1 MKLILWIDRYVDTDE
16 NSIYFDQLNT
26 LNNCKIIR
34 IKEVDDAINQLN
46 EIAFEETIIIVS
58 GQLFT
63 KFFDEFRKNLNNIRF
78 KPNIIIFTS
87 KKIDFINSIDYNHRY
102 FINHKFYNSGG
113 VEEDFSKIFEFV
125 KKPVKKK
132 FIFLKRDDD
141 VKFNFDYIDTK
152 EKLVLPMF
160 YKHLIELTET
170 DNEAFIN
177 FLYKKYYY
185 KSKEMRKFLDSFE
198 SVSDLP
204 VELLSKYYSRI
215 YTDDESKFYS
225 DLNNDLRNNK
235 RDQYLTYIKTLYEG
249 VKLKSLPLAENSRL
263 YRGTK
268 LPKKEIDK
276 IYDYKDKQLKN
287 NLQNLPGA
295 IIFSKTFLSFSKDE
309 EVAINFFNQSPT
321 PTGSMGEFYKVLFIL
336 EKEDPN
342 IDENENYSL
351 STHADI
357 EKLSIMP
364 DEREVLFFP
373 FSSFEIKSIDWI
385 PQYGIYK
392 INLLYLGKY
401 SKNIENDQNLINNKV
416 EIPKTEFTKEII
428 QSNLIKPEIIKSNLN
443 KPGIII
449 QKFSKNKENNKKIKK
464 PNYQTFNPIY
474 PVKEVNYPISV
485 PIVKKPYKI
494 KRIFTS
500 EDNKP
505 LDRDD
510 GKNEM
515 EAIVNNIEIKGRDNN
530 GEIGGRI
537 NNGGIRGTVN
547 NGEIVHNGE
556 IKRTVNNREMKILS
570 PPPDLSDD
578 NFISGQIIV
587 NENDVNKSIRVINSF
602 EQAKI
607 KYNYLK
613 IDNELKYK
621 NEKEIRENCKIKIN
635 NIEYPFSYFYKFD
648 TPGIYE
654 IKYSFKSKITK
665 TDFMFAE
672 CFNLISLDLLCFKS
686 NNVTNMVGMFLE
698 CINLKELKIS
708 NLDTHNVNDMNS
720 TFCGCQSLPRLD
732 LSYFNTQNVIN
743 MSRLFFNCQS
753 LRSINVS
760 SFNTQN
766 VIDMYGM
773 FNGCRSLL
781 NLEIMNFY
789 TQNVTNMSR
798 MFFGCSSLKY
808 LNLSNFNTNKV
819 AYMNS
824 MFFGCTSLLELN
836 IDNFDTQK
844 LINKDD
850 MFIGCIS
857 LNIGKIT
864 CKYKDTLLK
873 DGIFF

>member
-1 MKLILWIDRYVDTDE
+1 MKLIIWIDRYVDSDE

-102 FINHKFYNSGG
+102 YINHKFYNSGG

-132 FIFLKRDDD
+132 LIFLKRDDD

-185 KSKEMRKFLDSFE
+185 KSKEMRKFLESFE

-249 VKLKSLPLAENSRL
+249 VKLKSLPLAENSTL

-268 LPKKEIDK
+268 LPKKEIDTIK
-276 IYDYKDKQLKN
+276 EYKNKQLEN

-309 EVAINFFNQSPT
+309 EVAINFFNQTPT

-373 FSSFEIKSIDWI
+373 FSSFEIKNIDWI
-385 PQYGIYK
+385 SQYGIYK
-392 INLLYLGKY
+392 INLLYLGRYTKD
-401 SKNIENDQNLINNKV
+401 IENDQNLINNKV

-500 EDNKP
+500 TSDDELKIDKLIDNK
-505 LDRDD
+505 LHVEDGDNKSNTEDRNKLIDE
-510 GKNEM
+510 K
-515 EAIVNNIEIKGRDNN
+515 RDNN
-530 GEIGGRI
+530 KQNIEKID
-537 NNGGIRGTVN
+537 NNKI
-547 NGEIVHNGE
+547 IVE
-556 IKRTVNNREMKILS
+556 KIERLERKIIIPPP

-587 NENDVNKSIRVINSF
+587 NENDVNKYIRVINSF

-621 NEKEIRENCKIKIN
+621 NEKEIMENCKIKIN
-635 NIEYPFSYFYKFD
+635 NIEYRFSYFYSFKK
-648 TPGIYE
+648 PGIYE
-654 IKYSFKSKITK
+654 IKYSFKSNITK

-686 NNVTNMVGMFLE
+686 NKVTNMVGMFLE
-698 CINLKELKIS
+698 CTNLKELKIS

-844 LINKDD
+844 VINKDD

-864 CKYKDTLLK
+864 CKYKDTLFK